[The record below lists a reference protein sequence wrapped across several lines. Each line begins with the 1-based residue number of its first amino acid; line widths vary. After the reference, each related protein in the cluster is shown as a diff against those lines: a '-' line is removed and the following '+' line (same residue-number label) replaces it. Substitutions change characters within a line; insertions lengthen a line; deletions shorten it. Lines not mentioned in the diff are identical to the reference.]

1 MIFMLR
7 CTILHSMIPL
17 SSIIMI
23 YSAGIIRLQ
32 PIHYDQLTRE
42 SDIFHFQTEIDLNE
56 KTIQTISVPD
66 NIAYF
71 LQTIS
76 SCASIMVFIFGC
88 SLHCKCLQGFT
99 GFPQVFSAISM
110 EKGCKNHRETLYSSK
125 GKVAYVVRKPC
136 NIYRLRGK
144 PYDYYRISPQSVN
157 ITGFPH
163 NIHNLSL

>member
-1 MIFMLR
+1 MIFMFR

-66 NIAYF
+66 NIAYTFCKPNLLVLQELFSF
-71 LQTIS
+71 LAAFWLATFKRVILECDFSLFNALKYYSATDADGKTFILVFCVLQIDSTQLFTRCKRLGQTFFHLQRLLIS
-76 SCASIMVFIFGC
+76 
-88 SLHCKCLQGFT
+88 
-99 GFPQVFSAISM
+99 
-110 EKGCKNHRETLYSSK
+110 TL
-125 GKVAYVVRKPC
+125 
-136 NIYRLRGK
+136 IEQL
-144 PYDYYRISPQSVN
+144 
-157 ITGFPH
+157 
-163 NIHNLSL
+163 L